1 VSTPEPTLADRD
13 LLLSSGFLAFA
24 RHAGVVQAL
33 NDRGLRPAAW
43 VGTSSGAVVAALCCA
58 GLTPAQ
64 LLDEIDGVRPWRLMR
79 LHGRP
84 WRGLFEAVG
93 LRALLERHL
102 PARFEDLPQPLAV
115 GVVGSGRAYRLLS
128 AGPLVPAVLASCA
141 MPAIF
146 APVEVEGERLA
157 DGGAADRVGL
167 AAWRLWRPGRRAW
180 VHQVARTAG
189 KDVGGDR
196 SGTVWIQTPRSG
208 ASFWRLGDVR
218 AQAAEAHRRA
228 IEALADEAR

>member
-1 VSTPEPTLADRD
+1 MAGRD

-33 NDRGLRPAAW
+33 TDRGLQPEAW

-102 PARFEDLPQPLAV
+102 PTRFEDLPRPLAV
-115 GVVGSGRAYRLLS
+115 GVVGPGRAHRLLTS
-128 AGPLVPAVLASCA
+128 GPLLPAVLASCA
-141 MPAIF
+141 MPGIF
-146 APVEVEGERLA
+146 APVEVAGEPLA
-157 DGGAADRVGL
+157 DGGAVDRVAL
-167 AAWRLWRPGRRAW
+167 DAWRRWRPGRRAW

-189 KDVGGDR
+189 TDVSSDR

-208 ASFWRLGDVR
+208 ASFLRLGDVR
-218 AQAAEAHRRA
+218 AQATQAH
-228 IEALADEAR
+228 ALTTTVLAADDDVDDGD